1 MRLIRIGFIFKM
13 IYCLKMSYIY
23 VWYVCVHV
31 ILFQIKTNLCIF
43 NTAEVR
49 KIMFCVF
56 FLLSTCKI
64 CTLLFVIVHYVET
77 KTVDQVNDWQFCQL
91 NVGLHVTY
99 CTLPDF
105 KYPNLLKYIMYNTN
119 PKGLHKKRFKW
130 NWLCVWYRY
139 VYFHVSQICILWD

>member
-1 MRLIRIGFIFKM
+1 MHKSKLRLEVDYWTWEKVVTVEPAYNASYSHRIYFQDDILFRNV
-13 IYCLKMSYIY
+13 IYIY

-105 KYPNLLKYIMYNTN
+105 KYPNLLKYKMYNTK
-119 PKGLHKKRFKW
+119 PQRFT
-130 NWLCVWYRY
+130 
-139 VYFHVSQICILWD
+139 